1 MTNNLDLEVLKKF
14 RILIQEAQNHS
25 NRIKKMTGISG
36 AQLWV
41 LKVVTEKMDPTI
53 GEIAKEMVMSQSTV
67 SNLVEQLTSI
77 GYLTRENSSTDR
89 RKVLVKA
96 TTKGVK
102 LLKKAPEPH
111 QGLLPYLLSQTSQND
126 LLIIDQ
132 SLEDLLMMISKIH
145 SKYAEEPL
153 PFTV

>member
-1 MTNNLDLEVLKKF
+1 MANNLDLEVLKKF

-25 NRIKKMTGISG
+25 NRIKKKTGISG

-41 LKVVTEKMDPTI
+41 LKVVTEQTHPTI

-77 GYLTRENSSTDR
+77 GYVTRETSPRDR
-89 RKVLVKA
+89 RKVFVHI

-102 LLKKAPEPH
+102 LLEKAPEPH
-111 QGLLPYLLSQTSQND
+111 QGLLPYLLAQTTRNN
-126 LLIIDQ
+126 LLVIDQ
-132 SLEDLLMMISKIH
+132 SLENLLTMISKVH

-153 PFTV
+153 PFTI